1 MVDDPDEFVQAYAA
15 EKLEDIFEEGNFQ
28 YAFRAS
34 K

>member
-1 MVDDPDEFVQAYAA
+1 MVDDPDEFVQAYAT